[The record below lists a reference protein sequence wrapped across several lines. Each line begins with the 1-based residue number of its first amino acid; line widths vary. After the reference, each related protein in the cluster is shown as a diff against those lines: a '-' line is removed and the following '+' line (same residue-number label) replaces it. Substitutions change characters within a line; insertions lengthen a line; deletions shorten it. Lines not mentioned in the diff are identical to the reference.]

1 MTFRWAWKLRWLSI
15 FIPGGFLLYKLLHSV
30 LRSIHCT
37 KNEVFTKRF
46 FGKLNHINRSLQSPV
61 IIRSPVMTNA
71 YNNWGDIGSFPE
83 CFKTAEAIPTY
94 KKGKP
99 IEKTNYRPISILSN
113 ISTIYE
119 RLMHDNMGDY
129 FNDVWVRLLY
139 LIKTWRKTCDNHGV
153 FAAVM
158 TGLSKAF
165 DCISHMALMNLH

>member
-1 MTFRWAWKLRWLSI
+1 MFCAQYTAQKMKF
-15 FIPGGFLLYKLLHSV
+15 
-30 LRSIHCT
+30 
-37 KNEVFTKRF
+37 FTKRF

-94 KKGKP
+94 KKGKA

-158 TGLSKAF
+158 TACLKPLIAFPIWLRWIFIKSDYLISEKSCANYYSGLIA
-165 DCISHMALMNLH
+165 